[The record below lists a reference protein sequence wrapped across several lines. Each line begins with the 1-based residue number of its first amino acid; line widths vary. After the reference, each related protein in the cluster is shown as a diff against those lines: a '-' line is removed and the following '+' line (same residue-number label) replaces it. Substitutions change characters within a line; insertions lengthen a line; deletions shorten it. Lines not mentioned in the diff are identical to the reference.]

1 MKRAAVVAGVFV
13 MALVAGC
20 HEQARGGGTDVS
32 LAAGEI
38 ALLEKAEELGK
49 RIYVHDQYAAKAT
62 HLLFAHG
69 VNLGEIG
76 TQGWITEERPDGCVV
91 TFVAREPEP
100 WRSVSVVTFAG
111 AAEPNIILV
120 DKDLTETQAAMF
132 NARQLV
138 LGAVEHPCS
147 DGYNTVVIPQDGEG
161 LPNAK
166 ECVGDP
172 EPTWLAYALAA
183 TRDPNL
189 FLVGGHYR
197 AKVSADGR
205 TVLEKRRFTKD
216 CSVLKSP
223 EAAGADVD
231 LAAYTLGHVLDD
243 RPTEIHVFLNLLC
256 GRPLYIVTA
265 DRRFWRIEGGKI
277 SLLKQP

>member
-1 MKRAAVVAGVFV
+1 MFAI
-13 MALVAGC
+13 ALVAGC
-20 HEQARGGGTDVS
+20 HEQARNGGTEVS

-38 ALLEKAEELGK
+38 TLLEKTEELGT
-49 RIYVHDQYAAKAT
+49 RIYMHDQYAARAT

-69 VNLGEIG
+69 VDLGELG

-91 TFVAREPEP
+91 TFVAREPQP

-111 AAEPNIILV
+111 AAEPNLILV

-138 LGAVEHPCS
+138 LSVIEHPCS
-147 DGYNTVVIPQDGEG
+147 DGYNTVVIPQDGGG

-172 EPTWLAYALAA
+172 GPTWLAYALAA

-197 AKVSADGR
+197 ATVSADGR
-205 TVLEKRRFTKD
+205 TLLEKRRFTKD
-216 CSVLKSP
+216 CSVLRSS
-223 EAAGADVD
+223 EAAGGDVE
-231 LAAYTLGHVLDD
+231 LAAYTLEPVPDD

-256 GRPLYIVTA
+256 GKPLYIVTA

-277 SLLKQP
+277 TLLKQP